1 MESLPAERIVANL
14 AKVRE
19 RIERAARAS
28 GREPSGIRLVAVT
41 KSVDASSAAALCQA
55 GCLDLAENRPQALL
69 EKALKLQESSPGIRW
84 HLIGSLQRNKAARVI
99 EIAGL
104 IHSIDS
110 YRLAETV
117 ARLANERGKRQ
128 DVLLQVNISQEDAK
142 HGFENDELRE
152 WTAAI
157 SSLPGLRVRGLMGMA
172 ALDSDETTARRQF
185 AILRTL
191 RDELAPRFPAD
202 HEFRELSMGMSGDFE
217 WAIGEGATIV
227 RIGSLLFE

>member
-55 GCLDLAENRPQALL
+55 GCLDLGENRPQALL
-69 EKALKLQESSPGIRW
+69 EKALQLRGSSPGIRW

-99 EIAGL
+99 EVAGL

-110 YRLAETV
+110 FRLAETV

-142 HGFENDELRE
+142 HGFESDELRE

-157 SSLPGLRVRGLMGMA
+157 SSLTGLRVRGLMGMA
-172 ALDSDETTARRQF
+172 ALDSDEKTARRQF
-185 AILRTL
+185 ATLRTL

>member
-19 RIERAARAS
+19 RIDRAARAS

-41 KSVDASSAAALCQA
+41 KSVDAGSAAALCQA

-69 EKALKLQESSPGIRW
+69 EKALKLQGSSPGIRW

-185 AILRTL
+185 ATLRTF